1 MIKGLLKRLTAP
13 RPRLPTFPARDTVAL
28 FEQRALRVNNRDRAA
43 AAVMVRKL
51 VILSEGRK
59 S

>member
-1 MIKGLLKRLTAP
+1 MIRLLFWRKP
-13 RPRLPTFPARDTVAL
+13 SFPARDKVEL
-28 FEQRALRVNNRDRAA
+28 FRQRAARVCNRNPEA

-59 S
+59 P

>member
-13 RPRLPTFPARDTVAL
+13 RPQQPTFPARDQVAL
-28 FEQRALRVNNRDRAA
+28 FERRALRVNNRDRDA